1 MHGILPEHLG
11 IERPVLH
18 QLRGQLHEIAL
29 DLRESAVLHVVEQE
43 VERMPELVEQR
54 LGLVEGQQR
63 GIAPR
68 RAREVAD
75 DRHHGRHALPVLV
88 GLLHVVAAPR
98 ALALSVAREVIEI
111 EHAQMRLV
119 DVEHLVSDRLGVV
132 QRHDDRAER
141 DAVEPVG
148 EEEDASLHVLQREI
162 GPQHLL
168 VEGIFLLADLLGVI
182 PPVPRRE
189 LSLGEILPEQLLHL
203 GQLALGA
210 FERRGPDLLQQA
222 VHGVGRSGHLVV
234 HDVGG
239 IRGIAQQVG
248 LLRAQADE
256 IVDQLFVVILVAVV
270 AAVEVGLVD
279 LLAQFAFRRVG
290 QKRDQ
295 AGLVQRKDV
304 FALPAHR
311 LGLFAGQIADR
322 GRDAVQIGRGEFQR
336 IVVVLGEEVL
346 PELHGRERQFL
357 VDRLQTRLP
366 LGVEQRSGAH
376 ETAVGLLQQTAL
388 LGVESQR
395 GATVVD
401 SFDPFEKFP
410 VETDLVGV
418 RRHPGHNLLLQR
430 LHFGGVLRGA
440 EHPEDQL
447 DLRKHLSRSVVGE
460 DDVLERRRV
469 IVRRD
474 GVDLGLVQRHAAFDR
489 GQEVLRFDLVEGRH
503 AVWGLPFGEKRIF
516 AHGFPGLAGY
526 ECHSQKKC

>member
-1 MHGILPEHLG
+1 
-11 IERPVLH
+11 
-18 QLRGQLHEIAL
+18 
-29 DLRESAVLHVVEQE
+29 
-43 VERMPELVEQR
+43 
-54 LGLVEGQQR
+54 
-63 GIAPR
+63 
-68 RAREVAD
+68 
-75 DRHHGRHALPVLV
+75 
-88 GLLHVVAAPR
+88 
-98 ALALSVAREVIEI
+98 
-111 EHAQMRLV
+111 
-119 DVEHLVSDRLGVV
+119 
-132 QRHDDRAER
+132 
-141 DAVEPVG
+141 
-148 EEEDASLHVLQREI
+148 
-162 GPQHLL
+162 
-168 VEGIFLLADLLGVI
+168 
-182 PPVPRRE
+182 
-189 LSLGEILPEQLLHL
+189 
-203 GQLALGA
+203 
-210 FERRGPDLLQQA
+210 
-222 VHGVGRSGHLVV
+222 
-234 HDVGG
+234 
-239 IRGIAQQVG
+239 VG

-311 LGLFAGQIADR
+311 LGLFAGQIAGR
-322 GRDAVQIGRGEFQR
+322 GRNAVQIGRGEFQR

-346 PELHGRERQFL
+346 PELHGRERQLL

-401 SFDPFEKFP
+401 GFDPFEKFP

-469 IVRRD
+469 VVRRD

-489 GQEVLRFDLVEGRH
+489 RQEVLRFDLVEGRH

-516 AHGFPGLAGY
+516 THGFPGLAGY